1 MPLALVLPV
10 LAGAVGFGAGVW
22 TGSTTTKVVK
32 AAALAGGSYIAYK
45 AIKGAA

>member
-1 MPLALVLPV
+1 MPIAILIPLI
-10 LAGAVGFGAGVW
+10 AGGVGFGAGFW